1 MESFSQDQIS
11 RGVTKLQSRSD
22 ACKDARDG
30 EMNDEKSEPDYL
42 KQGLYDERN
51 RVPDELERHG
61 KAPVR
66 LESFRKKLPAHEKRD
81 QLIGKFS

>member
-11 RGVTKLQSRSD
+11 RGDTKLQSRTD
-22 ACKDARDG
+22 AYTEARDG
-30 EMNDEKSEPDYL
+30 EINDEKLEPDYL
-42 KQGLYDERN
+42 KQGLYGERN
-51 RVPDELERHG
+51 RAADELETHV

-66 LESFRKKLPAHEKRD
+66 LESFRKQLPAREKRD